1 MRIDLYKIILNLLLV
16 VLMTVSLIMITDGS
30 VDTINSNNV
39 IGFILVIITFFIAI
53 IINND
58 KNSVR

>member
-1 MRIDLYKIILNLLLV
+1 MKIDLYKIILNLLLV

-39 IGFILVIITFFIAI
+39 IGFILVIIAFFAAI
-53 IINND
+53 VVNKD
-58 KNSVR
+58 

>member
-1 MRIDLYKIILNLLLV
+1 MKIDLYKIILNLLLV

-58 KNSVR
+58 KKK